1 MKGLIS
7 ETRIHNKNDKPVTYS
22 RFVVTRKIGGSRR
35 WEISISLIPS
45 FERMIPPLLRRKCL
59 VTVADILRLSRISPW
74 RNGGR
79 RGSRGER
86 LEENAARG
94 KLLSSQRLCAFLREF
109 ANLWRCF
116 SNMDIF
122 WTYSSF
128 SFFFFLSVERYFDY
142 DRTDRLIRSLRMW
155 LLE

>member
-22 RFVVTRKIGGSRR
+22 RSMVRDNEKNRRIEAMRNFDIAYSFVRESDSTFASK
-35 WEISISLIPS
+35 
-45 FERMIPPLLRRKCL
+45 RRKCL

-74 RNGGR
+74 RNWGR

-94 KLLSSQRLCAFLREF
+94 KLLSSQRLCAFLR
-109 ANLWRCF
+109 NLQTFGDAPRER
-116 SNMDIF
+116 
-122 WTYSSF
+122 TYSGRILPFLPS
-128 SFFFFLSVERYFDY
+128 SFFLSNISIE
-142 DRTDRLIRSLRMW
+142 
-155 LLE
+155 

>member
-109 ANLWRCF
+109 ANLWRCS
-116 SNMDIF
+116 SNMDVF
-122 WTYSSF
+122 WTYSPFSSF
-128 SFFFFLSVERYFDY
+128 LFLSLEYFD
-142 DRTDRLIRSLRMW
+142 RIDRLIRSLRMW

>member
-109 ANLWRCF
+109 ANLWRC
-116 SNMDIF
+116 SSSVDVF
-122 WTYSSF
+122 WTYSPFSSF
-128 SFFFFLSVERYFDY
+128 LFLSLEYFD
-142 DRTDRLIRSLRMW
+142 RIDRLIRSLRMW